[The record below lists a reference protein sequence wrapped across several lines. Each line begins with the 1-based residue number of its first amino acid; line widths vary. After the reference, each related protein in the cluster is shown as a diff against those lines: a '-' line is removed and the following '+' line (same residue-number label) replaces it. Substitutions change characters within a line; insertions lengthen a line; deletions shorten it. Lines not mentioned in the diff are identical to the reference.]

1 MGAGSPEIPTLEN
14 TAAQQR
20 AGLLYGA
27 VVTLPALLVAVFSG
41 GSGHGDYGAMRLLY
55 PVPMALTLLTDDSIT
70 PPLFFMMVGQFPLY
84 GWLLSIWR
92 IPRVRIALGVILV
105 VHVLATV
112 VCFGGFLPNFS

>member
-27 VVTLPALLVAVFSG
+27 VVTLPALLEAIFSAG
-41 GSGHGDYGAMRLLY
+41 FGHGDYGAMRLLY

-70 PPLFFMMVGQFPLY
+70 PTLFFMMVGQFPLY
-84 GWLLSIWR
+84 SWLLSIWR
-92 IPRVRIALGVILV
+92 IPRVRIALGVIFAL
-105 VHVLATV
+105 HVLGWL
-112 VCFGGFLPNFS
+112 VCFGGLLPNFS

>member
-1 MGAGSPEIPTLEN
+1 MPVGSPEIPTLEN

-20 AGLLYGA
+20 TGLLLGVA
-27 VVTLPALLVAVFSG
+27 VTLPALIVAFLSG
-41 GSGHGDYGAMRLLY
+41 GMGHGDYVAMRLLY
-55 PVPMALTLLTDDSIT
+55 PVPMALTLTTGDSIIL
-70 PPLFFMMVGQFPLY
+70 PLFLIMVVQFPIC

>member
-1 MGAGSPEIPTLEN
+1 MPVGSPEIPTFES

-20 AGLLYGA
+20 TGLLIGVA
-27 VVTLPALLVAVFSG
+27 VTLPALIVAFLSG
-41 GSGHGDYGAMRLLY
+41 GMGHGDYVAMRLLY

-70 PPLFFMMVGQFPLY
+70 PTLFFMMVGQFPLY
-84 GWLLSIWR
+84 GWLLLIWR